1 MPDNNGNLLMVFDTM
16 SNTLDPSIQYTA
28 RHTTDAHGTFENNIF
43 LIKATKPLNIGS
55 TVAPMVTLEPPRLM
69 VTPPTTFGWHQ
80 SMQEPMAIGPRISVK
95 LISRAG

>member
-43 LIKATKPLNIGS
+43 LIKATKPLNISFYGGAYGDFGATSFDGNTTNNIWMASEYAGANGDWS
-55 TVAPMVTLEPPRLM
+55 TY
-69 VTPPTTFGWHQ
+69 
-80 SMQEPMAIGPRISVK
+80 IGETHF
-95 LISRAG
+95 